1 MKMKDRLMYYTNLL
15 FLYEDYSVS
24 FLKANFAASID
35 LGLVVDRR
43 EDSKCIMV
51 ILISQISRIINLH

>member
-15 FLYEDYSVS
+15 CLYEDYSVS